1 MAKVSK
7 GRHRGKLLTGLQKK
21 PIKSLALE
29 SVRLPLING
38 LTVAHLCP
46 AWSDPAGLFCIW
58 SASMPRPSPLSGK
71 RIERGD
77 VVSGPCDLLAI
88 VIGVQGTTAT
98 LCRILQNPRYRHR
111 SDVQIG
117 LGDAVTLG
125 IGVGNKVRCR
135 VFRLNVRHLARRNAT
150 ISADL
155 LARVRAAVEK
165 EDATTRWE
173 RAETRSGGVSRI
185 YG

>member
-1 MAKVSK
+1 M
-7 GRHRGKLLTGLQKK
+7 
-21 PIKSLALE
+21 PSL
-29 SVRLPLING
+29 
-38 LTVAHLCP
+38 
-46 AWSDPAGLFCIW
+46 
-58 SASMPRPSPLSGK
+58 SPLSGR

-77 VVSGPCDLLAI
+77 AVSGPCGLLAI
-88 VIGVQGTTAT
+88 VVGVQGTTAT

-117 LGDAVTLG
+117 LGDAVALG

-135 VFRLNVRHLARRNAT
+135 VFRMNVRHLARRDAT
-150 ISADL
+150 ISDDL

-165 EDATTRWE
+165 EDAITRWE
-173 RAETRSGGVSRI
+173 RAEIRSGGVSGI

>member
-1 MAKVSK
+1 
-7 GRHRGKLLTGLQKK
+7 
-21 PIKSLALE
+21 
-29 SVRLPLING
+29 
-38 LTVAHLCP
+38 
-46 AWSDPAGLFCIW
+46 
-58 SASMPRPSPLSGK
+58 MPRPSPLTGR

-77 VVSGPCDLLAI
+77 AVSGPCGLLAI
-88 VIGVQGTTAT
+88 VVNVRGTTAT

-117 LGDAVTLG
+117 LGDAVALG

-135 VFRLNVRHLARRNAT
+135 MFRMNVRHLARRDAT
-150 ISADL
+150 ISDDL

-165 EDATTRWE
+165 EDAITRWE
-173 RAETRSGGVSRI
+173 RAETRLGGVSRI

>member
-1 MAKVSK
+1 
-7 GRHRGKLLTGLQKK
+7 
-21 PIKSLALE
+21 
-29 SVRLPLING
+29 
-38 LTVAHLCP
+38 
-46 AWSDPAGLFCIW
+46 
-58 SASMPRPSPLSGK
+58 MPRPSQLTGC

-77 VVSGPCDLLAI
+77 AVSGPCGLLAI
-88 VIGVQGTTAT
+88 AMNVRGTTAT

-117 LGDAVTLG
+117 LGDAVALG

-135 VFRLNVRHLARRNAT
+135 VFRMNVRHLARRDAT
-150 ISADL
+150 ISDDL

-173 RAETRSGGVSRI
+173 RAEIRSGGVSRI